1 MEEMVQWG
9 AFMDSEVVRGV
20 EVRLVLPG
28 ERQQWDQLMESHHY
42 LGLRGL
48 VGKTLR
54 YIAVFEGQWLALI
67 GWQGAALKCQAR
79 DEWIGWVEVLQY
91 QRLHLIANNTR
102 FLILPGVRMANLA
115 SRVLSLNLRRLSRD
129 WEVVHGH
136 PVLLAETFVDRSR
149 FWGGCYRAAN
159 WIAVGQT
166 VGYGKSGR
174 RYWWHGQPKQVWVYP
189 LHRRT
194 QQWLCDPISHSEWRC
209 EMSHRVLS
217 PKKME
222 DLYDRLRRL
231 PDCRKPRGVRH
242 HFSTVLTISMGAI
255 LGGARSYTAI
265 AEWAGRLTQNQLK
278 RLRARRHPET
288 RRYEA
293 PSEPTIRRVL
303 QRADA
308 EQVDQTLGE
317 WFLSIRKGE
326 DSVAVDGKTLKGA
339 RRSNGTQVHLL
350 SAFLHQ
356 QGITVAQR
364 EIDEKTNEIPELK
377 NLLSPLDVKGQV
389 ITADS
394 LHTQR
399 ETARFLVEEKGA
411 DYVFTVKDNQKSL
424 HEDLRALQEE
434 DFSPSV
440 QHRRKRPR
448 TIGNSEHPDLD
459 ATQ

>member
-1 MEEMVQWG
+1 M
-9 AFMDSEVVRGV
+9 S
-20 EVRLVLPG
+20 
-28 ERQQWDQLMESHHY
+28 
-42 LGLRGL
+42 RGL
-48 VGKTLR
+48 T
-54 YIAVFEGQWLALI
+54 
-67 GWQGAALKCQAR
+67 AR
-79 DEWIGWVEVLQY
+79 
-91 QRLHLIANNTR
+91 R
-102 FLILPGVRMANLA
+102 
-115 SRVLSLNLRRLSRD
+115 
-129 WEVVHGH
+129 
-136 PVLLAETFVDRSR
+136 
-149 FWGGCYRAAN
+149 
-159 WIAVGQT
+159 
-166 VGYGKSGR
+166 
-174 RYWWHGQPKQVWVYP
+174 
-189 LHRRT
+189 
-194 QQWLCDPISHSEWRC
+194 
-209 EMSHRVLS
+209 
-217 PKKME
+217 ME

-231 PDCRKPRGVRH
+231 PDCRNRRGVRH
-242 HFSTVLTISMGAI
+242 QFSTVLTISMGAI

-303 QRADA
+303 QRANA

-317 WFLSIRKGE
+317 WFLSIRKKE

-339 RRSNGTQVHLL
+339 RRCDGTQVHLL

-434 DFSPSV
+434 DFSPSIR
-440 QHRRKRPR
+440 HRRKRPR

-459 ATQ
+459 AAQ